1 MQHTERTIFY
11 GLWKE
16 YSAIRMDAVIPH
28 VPLGGT
34 PGSAQ
39 PGTNKSIRY
48 IDALIWFRRNDRR
61 WAIEIKVTKQ
71 DLAQELRRPEKTEL
85 WRSHTHA
92 FYYAVPPELREY
104 AEENI
109 PKGTGILIVDKNVHN
124 LRRAKLNH
132 EPLDLPLDT
141 YRRMLGRMGKWR
153 AHEILHEHE
162 ELKLPE

>member
-1 MQHTERTIFY
+1 
-11 GLWKE
+11 
-16 YSAIRMDAVIPH
+16 MDAVIPH
-28 VPLGGT
+28 VPLGGA
-34 PGSAQ
+34 PGSAK

-85 WRSHTHA
+85 WRT
-92 FYYAVPPELREY
+92 
-104 AEENI
+104 
-109 PKGTGILIVDKNVHN
+109 
-124 LRRAKLNH
+124 KLNH

-153 AHEILHEHE
+153 AHEILHEHD